1 MVMTGVDTM
10 VSHRTTLQFYKAATT
25 AIQEL
30 YDISLKGLQLQDKKV
45 LPPPRVTVN
54 KNNIGRVEDAILSAY
69 KHDQSPNNPY
79 HILKNADFY
88 SVSFDGTSEYV
99 KAVNA
104 SFFRVATSN
113 GDIHTAPA
121 ELKEVHGSFNGEAL
135 ANILLDVLGDMKS
148 MENSAFDS
156 VSSLLDDLIK
166 AKENSVQRKVSV
178 PPEVEVAALTREVL
192 RLSQL
197 GDLEYIPVLCSRQNY
212 LKQTYGVTDE
222 QRRAANVEGLT
233 LLNYAKMPSS
243 RGEPY
248 MLTEISRNES
258 FPLSSS
264 DHITPPIKFFKQ
276 CKLLK
281 IEGDTLYLLCCNWP
295 TCLTG
300 DGCYVNLKG
309 CRILHSD
316 WGLWAPFVRCQS
328 HSADGS
334 IKRMATSKTMCVPLV
349 VNMAKNLK
357 ILLKHFINSPL
368 HTGVLKEAMR
378 ALEMMPLHILN
389 WASTRMSSLLTV
401 SGVGKRRSGCVYPW

>member
-1 MVMTGVDTM
+1 MALKVPKQKTRKKIHYLGNLMWNAQTGSYAGWENTAQFLERRYLHWNNYHKTETTEIVVGCDVGTITKVALKTKSQAVLKALTVHKPPSRLLDNSMSIVDRSHDQLDRFAKTLMCKMVMTGVDTM

-178 PPEVEVAALTREVL
+178 QPEVEVAALTREVL

-212 LKQTYGVTDE
+212 LKHMV
-222 QRRAANVEGLT
+222 
-233 LLNYAKMPSS
+233 
-243 RGEPY
+243 
-248 MLTEISRNES
+248 
-258 FPLSSS
+258 
-264 DHITPPIKFFKQ
+264 
-276 CKLLK
+276 
-281 IEGDTLYLLCCNWP
+281 
-295 TCLTG
+295 
-300 DGCYVNLKG
+300 
-309 CRILHSD
+309 
-316 WGLWAPFVRCQS
+316 
-328 HSADGS
+328 
-334 IKRMATSKTMCVPLV
+334 
-349 VNMAKNLK
+349 
-357 ILLKHFINSPL
+357 
-368 HTGVLKEAMR
+368 
-378 ALEMMPLHILN
+378 
-389 WASTRMSSLLTV
+389 
-401 SGVGKRRSGCVYPW
+401 